1 VLQRWAMLQGRLS
14 VLILVSG
21 ALSSCG
27 GSSSETPPPL
37 EPHPLN
43 LHYSREATTLG
54 NEIEA
59 PVIADAGASQ
69 PKAAPEDEAEEVVP
83 VAPRTWG
90 SDKPKNK

>member
-1 VLQRWAMLQGRLS
+1 MLEGRML
-14 VLILVSG
+14 VLIFASG
-21 ALSSCG
+21 ALASCG

-37 EPHPLN
+37 EPHPMN

-59 PVIADAGASQ
+59 PIVADAGANQ
-69 PKAAPEDEAEEVVP
+69 PKDGAEDEEDEVVP
-83 VAPRTWG
+83 LAPRTWG